1 MCQGRCSCCCRRRRL
16 LLGNMWWDG
25 HWWSRRGR
33 MGRDERPLV
42 TRQRCFSSGPS
53 ECSPRPSDGSIRHRH
68 GYRWNDVMR
77 TKSELTTLFGGLG
90 QRNLGRCVSRRKFG
104 LLCLVVGGFGTRMRV
119 WWIWWRRNPLGG
131 WYWRWPA
138 SGNSTWRLPRR
149 CSCNWCCCMGIK
161 CISKTTVTAKK

>member
-1 MCQGRCSCCCRRRRL
+1 ME
-16 LLGNMWWDG
+16 
-25 HWWSRRGR
+25 
-33 MGRDERPLV
+33 RDERPLV
-42 TRQRCFSSGPS
+42 TRQRCLSSGS
-53 ECSPRPSDGSIRHRH
+53 SKCSPRPSDGSIGHRH

-77 TKSELTTLFGGLG
+77 TKSKLTTLFGGLG

-149 CSCNWCCCMGIK
+149 CSCNWCCAWHLFLFGRRGTFPWLRSWCHRREFGRSGD
-161 CISKTTVTAKK
+161 CFRHATVTRCRRRCC